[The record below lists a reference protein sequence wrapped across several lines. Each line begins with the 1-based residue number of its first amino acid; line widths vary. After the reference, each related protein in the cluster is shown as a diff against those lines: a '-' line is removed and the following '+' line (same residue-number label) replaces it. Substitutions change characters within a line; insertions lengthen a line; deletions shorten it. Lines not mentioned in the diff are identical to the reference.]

1 MLATGLPRDIVL
13 DIINVPFRLRSGGLA
28 EAERSILIAGFIKG
42 FQVAFYVAA
51 SLMAFATILAF
62 ALIEQ
67 IDLDQAHGGK
77 RRSGSEVP
85 AEAAVSSKV

>member
-42 FQVAFYVAA
+42 FQVAFYVA
-51 SLMAFATILAF
+51 FATILAF
-62 ALIEQ
+62 ALIKQ

-77 RRSGSEVP
+77 RRSGSEVA